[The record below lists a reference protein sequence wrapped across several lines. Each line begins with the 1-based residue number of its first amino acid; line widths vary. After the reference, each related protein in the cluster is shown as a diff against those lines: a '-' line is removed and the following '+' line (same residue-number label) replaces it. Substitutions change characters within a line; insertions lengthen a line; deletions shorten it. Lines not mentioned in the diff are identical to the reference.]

1 MKNPLK
7 ICFVQPIQSPYWTDR
22 LKVLAGYLDLE
33 LSLLLDRAA
42 FVHRPG
48 WKPEPIN
55 GVQIDI
61 IRSSVFRS
69 TSYGDDLGYRIDGI
83 RSIPWRLVA
92 ELWRIRPDVV
102 VVCNATQL
110 FFSLPSKWIFGVR
123 LALIVEDT
131 PHATRN
137 LSAINRKLKTILY
150 RRADRWFA
158 FSEDA
163 KLLLKQMGIQE
174 GVLKSSWS
182 LDMSKFRPKLFL
194 KEVSQGKDARSACTV
209 LFVGQL
215 IPRKGVML
223 LLESWC
229 SLPLEC
235 REGARLL
242 IVGDGP
248 LRQEINTFLDKSGMY
263 NVQTLGQR
271 PYAEVRDLMSQAN
284 LFVLPTL
291 EDLFSLTVVE
301 AMACACPVITTPFAG
316 ARELV
321 AEGENGW
328 VVDPTQPGALAAAL
342 AKAFS
347 SQSNLDEMGRKARE
361 RIEHLDNALVM
372 DEFAQALRELALS
385 SQ

>member
-1 MKNPLK
+1 
-7 ICFVQPIQSPYWTDR
+7 
-22 LKVLAGYLDLE
+22 
-33 LSLLLDRAA
+33 
-42 FVHRPG
+42 
-48 WKPEPIN
+48 
-55 GVQIDI
+55 
-61 IRSSVFRS
+61 
-69 TSYGDDLGYRIDGI
+69 
-83 RSIPWRLVA
+83 
-92 ELWRIRPDVV
+92 
-102 VVCNATQL
+102 
-110 FFSLPSKWIFGVR
+110 
-123 LALIVEDT
+123 
-131 PHATRN
+131 
-137 LSAINRKLKTILY
+137 
-150 RRADRWFA
+150 
-158 FSEDA
+158 
-163 KLLLKQMGIQE
+163 
-174 GVLKSSWS
+174 
-182 LDMSKFRPKLFL
+182 
-194 KEVSQGKDARSACTV
+194 
-209 LFVGQL
+209 
-215 IPRKGVML
+215 ML